1 MLIVSPRSGVTD
13 ALDQIRSIMFHIV
26 LHIYLFPG
34 LFFLTL
40 LGPRLP
46 ILSVLLHQLFII
58 MNTQSRHPLSFR
70 SIAHLDDIEA
80 QELAGKL
87 GLSP

>member
-1 MLIVSPRSGVTD
+1 MFIVSPRSGVTD
-13 ALDQIRSIMFHIV
+13 ALDQISSIMLHIV
-26 LHIYLFPG
+26 LHIYLLPG
-34 LFFLTL
+34 LFFLSL

-46 ILSVLLHQLFII
+46 ILFHQLFII

>member
-1 MLIVSPRSGVTD
+1 MFIVSPRSGVTD
-13 ALDQIRSIMFHIV
+13 ALDQISSIMLHVV

-46 ILSVLLHQLFII
+46 ILSVLHQLFII